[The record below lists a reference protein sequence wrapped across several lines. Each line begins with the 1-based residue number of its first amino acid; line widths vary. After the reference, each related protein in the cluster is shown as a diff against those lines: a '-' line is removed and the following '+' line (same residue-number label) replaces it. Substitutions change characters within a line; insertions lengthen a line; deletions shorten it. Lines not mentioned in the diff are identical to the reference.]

1 MFKLFFVNF
10 LKLVNKVLI
19 SFQTFTFT
27 LFKAAVI
34 VMHKEQHLNLN
45 IKTN

>member
-1 MFKLFFVNF
+1 MFKLFFVNL
-10 LKLVNKVLI
+10 LKLVKKVLL

-34 VMHKEQHLNLN
+34 VMHKEQHSKLN
-45 IKTN
+45 INTN